1 MLQLIAKSG
10 RGRAPKPIAEALAG
24 GRSLDEFLIEKLF
37 YSPPFLWRA
46 LSFEISVY
54 FDDNSHVSFLGVG
67 STDFMVNDLLL
78 FSVSVLVFLV
88 IILMLHLTLKT
99 DSILS
104 ECSEYRTK
112 CDNLYHLCQMQEEE
126 LEHLRALID
135 AHNIDY

>member
-88 IILMLHLTLKT
+88 IILMLHLTLKQT
-99 DSILS
+99 VFFLNALNIARNVIISIIYARCKRKS
-104 ECSEYRTK
+104 
-112 CDNLYHLCQMQEEE
+112 
-126 LEHLRALID
+126 
-135 AHNIDY
+135 

>member
-1 MLQLIAKSG
+1 M
-10 RGRAPKPIAEALAG
+10 
-24 GRSLDEFLIEKLF
+24 F
-37 YSPPFLWRA
+37 
-46 LSFEISVY
+46 SFG
-54 FDDNSHVSFLGVG
+54 DNSHVSFLGVE

-99 DSILS
+99 ASVLS

-112 CDNLYHLCQMQEEE
+112 CDNLYHLCQMQEKE

>member
-1 MLQLIAKSG
+1 M
-10 RGRAPKPIAEALAG
+10 
-24 GRSLDEFLIEKLF
+24 
-37 YSPPFLWRA
+37 
-46 LSFEISVY
+46 
-54 FDDNSHVSFLGVG
+54 G

-99 DSILS
+99 ASILS
-104 ECSEYRTK
+104 DCSEYRTK
-112 CDNLYHLCQMQEEE
+112 CDNLYHLCQMQEKE

>member
-78 FSVSVLVFLV
+78 FSVSVLVF
-88 IILMLHLTLKT
+88 
-99 DSILS
+99 S
-104 ECSEYRTK
+104 
-112 CDNLYHLCQMQEEE
+112 DNPDVTFDPKNRQYSF
-126 LEHLRALID
+126 
-135 AHNIDY
+135 

>member
-24 GRSLDEFLIEKLF
+24 GRSLDD
-37 YSPPFLWRA
+37 FLWRA

-112 CDNLYHLCQMQEEE
+112 CDNLYHLCQMQEKE

>member
-1 MLQLIAKSG
+1 MKAKQKWLFRSGIA
-10 RGRAPKPIAEALAG
+10 
-24 GRSLDEFLIEKLF
+24 
-37 YSPPFLWRA
+37 
-46 LSFEISVY
+46 SV
-54 FDDNSHVSFLGVG
+54 NRQVWSWA
-67 STDFMVNDLLL
+67 NDLLL

-112 CDNLYHLCQMQEEE
+112 CDNLYHLCQMQEKE